1 MKIKIP
7 KYLKIIIIILLQTFF
22 FNKAIS
28 EIIKKFNIIGNERVS
43 KETIIMFSNLEIGDD
58 IDQLRLNNSLKDL
71 YTTNYFNNVEIFN
84 DKGIINIKV
93 KELF

>member
-28 EIIKKFNIIGNERVS
+28 EIIKKFIGPIN
-43 KETIIMFSNLEIGDD
+43 K
-58 IDQLRLNNSLKDL
+58 
-71 YTTNYFNNVEIFN
+71 N
-84 DKGIINIKV
+84 DFEWTKTY
-93 KELF
+93 